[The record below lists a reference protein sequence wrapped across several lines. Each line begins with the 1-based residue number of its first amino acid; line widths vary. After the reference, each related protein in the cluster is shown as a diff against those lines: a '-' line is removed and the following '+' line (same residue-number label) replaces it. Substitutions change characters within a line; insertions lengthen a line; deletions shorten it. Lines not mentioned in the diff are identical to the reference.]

1 MLFQIKARTNH
12 PKVVRSGAEAPT
24 AAHQRI
30 RTVNLPQDVL
40 EIIISDLGDD
50 ALSLKSF
57 SATCYSWYLA
67 AVPHLHRTL
76 TLEDRALDP
85 SRAELKPLAKL
96 HKMDLL
102 SFVKKLCIRS
112 PSFEPWFSPRK
123 FDRRTLR
130 HFSALTNVQRLR
142 IERFDLSKFVPGLNQ
157 YFGHFA
163 PALRSI
169 SLTISFGT
177 QRQLLYLLALFPNID
192 DIEIEYYP
200 TSKPE
205 VTTKPDPEVAVPFS
219 VPSLR
224 GHLKLTH
231 FPSEAISRDMITLFR
246 GLRFRYMDLYSVG
259 GSRLLLEACA
269 DTLQA
274 VRIYP
279 TVLGSKESISTFSNT
294 HTDEACRS

>member
-1 MLFQIKARTNH
+1 VLFQTRKKQ
-12 PKVVRSGAEAPT
+12 PEVLRSGVEAPT
-24 AAHQRI
+24 PTQRRI

-40 EIIISDLGDD
+40 EIIIADLGDD
-50 ALSLKSF
+50 TSSLKFF
-57 SATCYSWYLA
+57 SETCYSWYLTA
-67 AVPHLHRTL
+67 APRLHRTL
-76 TLEDRALDP
+76 TLEDRRLDP

-102 SFVKKLCIRS
+102 PFVKKLCIRS

-130 HFSALTNVQRLR
+130 HFSALTNVQWLR
-142 IERFDLSKFVPGLNQ
+142 IEKFDLSKFMPNLKQ
-157 YFGHFA
+157 YLGHFA

-169 SLTISFGT
+169 SLSISSGT

-200 TSKPE
+200 TTKPD
-205 VTTKPDPEVAVPFS
+205 VTMKPDPEVAVPFS
-219 VPSLR
+219 VPTLR

-231 FPSEAISRDMITLFR
+231 FPSEAISRDMITLFG

-279 TVLGSKESISTFSNT
+279 TVLGSKEIVPTFSNI
-294 HTDEACRS
+294 HTDETYRS